1 MQKTHPAH
9 LRHSSVSPLLLTE
22 HIIIRCSGKGCWG
35 CCFWCLVHQKLWFVH
50 PVNFFPL
57 FRRWRFWKLHEKSR
71 CGCAFSLTVSLRRAE
86 AVLHGTHL
94 LFFGFI
100 TTWLWQN
107 DCVTSPAVLFHQTT
121 KGRRR
126 GPSIRWRQ
134 RERFGLMR
142 HPPPTDCGL
151 LLLLSLL
158 QHDWWMTNIHP
169 GSFTQGK
176 ASHTHIM
183 HPKRLWVLLIP
194 TWVFSEE
201 RKLSRH
207 VTP

>member
-9 LRHSSVSPLLLTE
+9 LRHSSVSPL
-22 HIIIRCSGKGCWG
+22 IRCKGKGCW
-35 CCFWCLVHQKLWFVH
+35 CCLVHRKIRFVH

-57 FRRWRFWKLHEKSR
+57 FRLWRFWKLHEKSR
-71 CGCAFSLTVSLRRAE
+71 CGCAFSLTVSRAE
-86 AVLHGTHL
+86 AVLRSTHL

-100 TTWLWQN
+100 TTWLWRK
-107 DCVTSPAVLFHQTT
+107 DCVTSPVVLFNQTT

-134 RERFGLMR
+134 RERCGLMR

-151 LLLLSLL
+151 HLLLSLL

-176 ASHTHIM
+176 TYSLLHTHA
-183 HPKRLWVLLIP
+183 
-194 TWVFSEE
+194 S
-201 RKLSRH
+201 
-207 VTP
+207 